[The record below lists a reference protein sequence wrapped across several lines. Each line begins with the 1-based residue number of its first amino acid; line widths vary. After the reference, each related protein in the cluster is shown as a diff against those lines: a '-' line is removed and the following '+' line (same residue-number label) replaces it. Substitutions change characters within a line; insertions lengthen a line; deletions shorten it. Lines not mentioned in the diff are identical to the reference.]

1 MLILFCFSP
10 GAEDSLQ
17 EGFKMDKRLLINNH
31 KIETPETIKSINPST
46 LDPVGEACLA
56 SSEECQRAV
65 EAAKSAFPGWRDIS
79 IKQKKNI
86 FRQAKKILLSRSGDV
101 ARLITEEKGS
111 PLSESLSSEVMGIL
125 EALDYYIQTLDR
137 SLKPLKMKHHLS
149 LFYHK
154 RGSFHFQPLGATL
167 IISPWNF
174 PFFLPACDVLSAL
187 AAGNTIVFRPS
198 TSTPLTGLLIGE
210 IFVEA
215 GLPPGV
221 MNVVNCKTSL
231 AEELILNPDIQTIV
245 FTGSVPTGKRIME
258 LASRNIS
265 NIVLELGGKD
275 PMIVLKDADLER
287 ASRGAVWGAFMNCGQ
302 SCASVER
309 LYVEQGVAEEFCQR
323 VLDLTKKINVG
334 NPLDPDVD
342 MGPLANPSQL
352 KTVEEHIQEAK
363 EKSAQILW
371 GGEKIEDLPGYFL
384 QPTVLTGV
392 DHSMKIMQEETFG
405 PALPIMTFSDL
416 EEAISL
422 ANDSVYGL
430 TASVWTRNKKTA
442 SWLANRIET
451 GTVMVNDH
459 MSSAIEPAALWGGI
473 KQTGIGR
480 SHGIFGLQDLTN
492 IKFVSLDFTRKKTLL
507 WWYPYNASWK
517 QLLEKALVLFYHDR
531 LKEKAKAVF
540 SLLTHF
546 LRIKEGSPLLNFV
559 KSLPRFLRK

>member
-1 MLILFCFSP
+1 
-10 GAEDSLQ
+10 
-17 EGFKMDKRLLINNH
+17 MDKRLLINNH
-31 KIETPETIKSINPST
+31 KIETPETIESINPAT
-46 LDPVGEACLA
+46 LEPVGEVCLA
-56 SSEECQRAV
+56 SSEECRGAV

-79 IKQKKNI
+79 IKEKKNI
-86 FRQAKKILLSRSGDV
+86 FRQAKKILLHRSEDV

-111 PLSESLSSEVMGIL
+111 PLPESLSGEVMGIL
-125 EALDYYIQTLDR
+125 EALDYHIQTLDQ
-137 SLKPLKMKHHLS
+137 SLRPLKMKHYMS
-149 LFYHK
+149 FFYHK
-154 RGSFHFQPLGATL
+154 GGSFHFQPLGVTL
-167 IISPWNF
+167 VISPWNF

-187 AAGNTIVFRPS
+187 ASGNTVVFRPS
-198 TSTPLTGLLIGE
+198 TSTPLIGLLAGE

-221 MNVVNCKTSL
+221 MNVVNCWTSQ
-231 AEELILNPDIQTIV
+231 AEELILNPKVQTIM

-258 LASRNIS
+258 LASRNMS

-309 LYVEQGVAEEFCQR
+309 LYVDREVAEEFCQK
-323 VLDLTKKINVG
+323 VVDLTKNIKVG
-334 NPLDPDVD
+334 NPLDPGVD

-363 EKSAQILW
+363 EKGAQILW
-371 GGEKIEDLPGYFL
+371 GGEKIETLPGYFL

-405 PALPIMTFSDL
+405 PALPIMTFSDP
-416 EEAISL
+416 EEAVSL
-422 ANDSVYGL
+422 ANDSIYGL
-430 TASVWTRNKKTA
+430 TASVWTKNKKMA
-442 SWLANRIET
+442 SRLADRIET
-451 GTVMVNDH
+451 GTVTVNDH

-480 SHGIFGLQDLTN
+480 SHGIFGLRDLTN
-492 IKFVSLDFTRKKTLL
+492 IKFVSLDFSRKKNLM
-507 WWYPYNASWK
+507 WWYPYSVSWQK
-517 QLLEKALVLFYHDR
+517 LLEKALVLFYHDR
-531 LKEKAKAVF
+531 LKEKAKAILA
-540 SLLTHF
+540 LLAHF
-546 LRIKEGSPLLNFV
+546 MRIKEGSPLLNYI